1 MNLPHAVGSSGSTR
15 CEIAE
20 QDHAR
25 MQKRWK
31 ADRPSNRRSSQPGT
45 SNCFVPATKLTPS
58 SKLKRQR
65 TICHLPHITF
75 SLLRTTSSL
84 HLVTFVT
91 RWRSHH
97 PIYIVPRSSA
107 RSVSHHI
114 LLLCLLQQFG
124 SLPSVSAMYS
134 TAAYPSADFPTSAP
148 TYPQPTPSAYPDS
161 SLSYYSTSYSQQPP
175 STQVTPSAMSSAA
188 SPSAANLF
196 GSMDSTAAPS
206 SSSSFEEDLP
216 LLEELGINPKDIW
229 QRTLSVSLPFFP
241 LPTNDDS
248 SDLAGPFCFCLLL
261 GGLLLLH
268 GKVHFGYIY
277 GFGAT
282 SCLLLYLLLN
292 LMSDSPISVERV
304 ISTLGYSLVPLVM
317 LAGVGVFVDCRG
329 VVGGIGTAIMIVWCV
344 VNAVRL
350 FEAALHMREQR
361 WLIAYPIILIYGII
375 ALLTVF

>member
-1 MNLPHAVGSSGSTR
+1 
-15 CEIAE
+15 
-20 QDHAR
+20 
-25 MQKRWK
+25 
-31 ADRPSNRRSSQPGT
+31 
-45 SNCFVPATKLTPS
+45 
-58 SKLKRQR
+58 
-65 TICHLPHITF
+65 
-75 SLLRTTSSL
+75 
-84 HLVTFVT
+84 
-91 RWRSHH
+91 
-97 PIYIVPRSSA
+97 
-107 RSVSHHI
+107 
-114 LLLCLLQQFG
+114 
-124 SLPSVSAMYS
+124 MYS
-134 TAAYPSADFPTSAP
+134 TASYPSADFPTPAP
-148 TYPQPTPSAYPDS
+148 TYPQSSSAYPDS
-161 SLSYYSTSYSQQPP
+161 SLSYYSTPYSQ
-175 STQVTPSAMSSAA
+175 TPSAQSIPSASSAA
-188 SPSAANLF
+188 VPSAANLF

-206 SSSSFEEDLP
+206 SSSSFDEDLP

-241 LPTNDDS
+241 LPSNDDS

-329 VVGGIGTAIMIVWCV
+329 VVGGVLVAVMIVWCV

-361 WLIAYPIILIYGII
+361 WLIAYPIILIYGIF